1 MESNLLLRSSVLV
14 ERAAKAQE
22 RSHTLFHAVHARRR
36 RYPHHLR
43 RPVTRR
49 RLRFLPIVGAS
60 EVYLRVETEKRPG
73 AYVVRLCGEVDLATI
88 TLLRGA
94 LDGQIHDNQKV
105 ILDCRQL
112 TYIDST
118 GLNLLADL
126 YKQGRRFVFVAP
138 APTIQQ
144 ILGITGLDMLM
155 PVAPSVEDALKML
168 AGEAARQRSSGE

>member
-1 MESNLLLRSSVLV
+1 V

-36 RYPHHLR
+36 RYLHRLR

-49 RLRFLPIVGAS
+49 RLRFFPVVGAS
-60 EVYLRVETEKRPG
+60 EAYLKVETEERPG

-94 LDGQIHDNQKV
+94 LDGQIQSHQKV
-105 ILDCRQL
+105 ILDCRRL

-126 YKQGRRFVFVAP
+126 YKHGRRFVFVAP
-138 APTIQQ
+138 TPAIQQ
-144 ILGITGLDMLM
+144 ILGIAGLDLLM
-155 PVAPSVEDALKML
+155 PVAPSVEDALKTM
-168 AGEAARQRSSGE
+168 AGEAARQRPSGA